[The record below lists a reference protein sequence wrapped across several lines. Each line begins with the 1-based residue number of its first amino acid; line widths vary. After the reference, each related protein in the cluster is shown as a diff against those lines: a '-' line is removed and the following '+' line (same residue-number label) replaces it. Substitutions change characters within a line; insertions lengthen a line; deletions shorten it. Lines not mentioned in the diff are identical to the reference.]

1 MATMTTATMLKMRE
15 LHSTLA
21 EHGVMCLMEAADL
34 SGLRKDSCKKW
45 MQNLVDMGHV
55 TYAEAP
61 EGDNKRVGTLYYTVT
76 DKPYPVLDLPS
87 YGDDRKPSGVHELSR
102 RVVKAVNMGMPRDWL
117 VAALFGEAKP

>member
-1 MATMTTATMLKMRE
+1 MTTMTIATMLKMRD
-15 LHSTLA
+15 LHSVLA
-21 EHGVMCLMEAADL
+21 EHGVMCLMEASDL

-55 TYAEAP
+55 TYAKAP

-76 DKPYPVLDLPS
+76 DKPYPALDLPS

-102 RVVKAVNMGMPRDWL
+102 RVVKAVNMGMHRDYL
-117 VAALFGEAKP
+117 VAAFFGEKA